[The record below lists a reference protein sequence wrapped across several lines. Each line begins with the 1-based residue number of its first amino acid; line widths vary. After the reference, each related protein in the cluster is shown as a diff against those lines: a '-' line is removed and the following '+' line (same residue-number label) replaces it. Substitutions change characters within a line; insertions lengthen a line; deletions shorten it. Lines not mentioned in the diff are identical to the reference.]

1 MARRSRHHIIP
12 TQTTSGFLRSQYSL
26 QTAQVRGLGKGKVV
40 DGKEV
45 MLACDS
51 VRDKVLPELGV
62 RLEDRSDGERKLVQE
77 V

>member
-1 MARRSRHHIIP
+1 M
-12 TQTTSGFLRSQYSL
+12 
-26 QTAQVRGLGKGKVV
+26 RGLGKGKVV

-62 RLEDRSDGERKLVQE
+62 RLEDRSDGEHKAGGWGSGLAERWE
-77 V
+77 W